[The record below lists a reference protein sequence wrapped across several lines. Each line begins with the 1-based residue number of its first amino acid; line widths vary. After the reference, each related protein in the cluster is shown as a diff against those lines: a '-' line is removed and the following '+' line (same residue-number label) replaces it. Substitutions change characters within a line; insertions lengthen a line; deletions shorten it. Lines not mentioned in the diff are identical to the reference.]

1 MDKLDDIVNEN
12 SNIIQNLMKPT
23 DVKNN
28 TYISFG
34 KEIYD
39 KNPKYKIADHVRKS
53 KHKNILLKDTLE
65 IGRKKFL

>member
-28 TYISFG
+28 TYVSFG

-39 KNPKYKIADHVRKS
+39 KNPKYKIADHVRIS

>member
-12 SNIIQNLMKPT
+12 NDIIQNLMKPI

-28 TYISFG
+28 AYISFG

-39 KNPKYKIADHVRKS
+39 KNPKYKIADHVRIS

>member
-12 SNIIQNLMKPT
+12 NDIIQNLMKPI

-39 KNPKYKIADHVRKS
+39 ENPKYKIADHVRIS

>member
-12 SNIIQNLMKPT
+12 NDIIQNLMKPI

-39 KNPKYKIADHVRKS
+39 KNPKYKIADYVRIS

>member
-12 SNIIQNLMKPT
+12 NDIIQNLMKPI

-39 KNPKYKIADHVRKS
+39 KNPKYKIADHVRIS

>member
-39 KNPKYKIADHVRKS
+39 KNPKYKIADHVRIS

>member
-12 SNIIQNLMKPT
+12 NDIIQNLMKPI

-39 KNPKYKIADHVRKS
+39 KNPNYKIADHVRIS

>member
-39 KNPKYKIADHVRKS
+39 KNPKYKIADHVRIS

-65 IGRKKFL
+65 FGRKKFL